1 MLLSSF
7 VSGEFEPSWHNF
19 HIIEENVKHAGI
31 SHIVF
36 LPLPSYRTSV
46 GLVNLCWCNGRCV
59 QCLLVPARRQ
69 GSTDACEARCQT
81 CP

>member
-31 SHIVF
+31 SHIV
-36 LPLPSYRTSV
+36 LLGWSICV
-46 GLVNLCWCNGRCV
+46 GAMGGVFSACWCRPEGRV
-59 QCLLVPARRQ
+59 QRMPVKLGAKLVLEML
-69 GSTDACEARCQT
+69 T
-81 CP
+81 